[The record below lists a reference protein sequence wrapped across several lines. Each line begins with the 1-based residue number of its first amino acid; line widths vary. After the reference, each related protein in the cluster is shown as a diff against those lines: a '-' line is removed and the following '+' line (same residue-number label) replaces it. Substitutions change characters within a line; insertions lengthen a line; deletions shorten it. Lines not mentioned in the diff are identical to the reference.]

1 MSADSSDYLSE
12 MRKPRPLSERD
23 IDDFFAGSSLPG
35 EGPMNRFARS
45 ARAAA
50 SGPAP
55 PPKGELARI
64 FTAGLTIDKGDLPGR
79 AASKVH
85 GPHHEASVLPKWR
98 QLTMAA
104 STFLTGLIAKLGVAS
119 AATKMG
125 LIAAVT
131 AGAVTAAGAA
141 GALPAPVQNAVSHA
155 VSSVTPIKLPTDSTT
170 KPAGPATTK
179 PASPGLNG
187 LDQANSTPA
196 AGHAPT
202 ALPTHPDN
210 TAKTTDQ
217 PANADTPD
225 HSQQPTSTGDVPT
238 SVAAPDPAGSA
249 TTPSATSDSPDHSQQ
264 PTSTG
269 QNETSNSSSSDRTPA
284 SSTSQDS
291 PSASTSTANP
301 DH

>member
-1 MSADSSDYLSE
+1 MSADSSDCLSE
-12 MRKPRPLSERD
+12 MHKPRPLSERD
-23 IDDFFAGSSLPG
+23 IDDFFAGNSLPG

-50 SGPAP
+50 SGPTP

-64 FTAGLTIDKGDLPGR
+64 FTAGLTIDKGDLPVR

-155 VSSVTPIKLPTDSTT
+155 VGSVTPIKLPTDSTT

-202 ALPTHPDN
+202 TLPTHPNN
-210 TAKTTDQ
+210 TTKTTDQ
-217 PANADTPD
+217 PANTDTPD
-225 HSQQPTSTGDVPT
+225 HTQQPTS
-238 SVAAPDPAGSA
+238 A
-249 TTPSATSDSPDHSQQ
+249 
-264 PTSTG
+264 G
-269 QNETSNSSSSDRTPA
+269 QNEPSNSSSSDRTPA

-291 PSASTSTANP
+291 SSASTSKANP